1 MNEQSLGIAGKIMTF
16 IIVMFI
22 ALHSL
27 TAAQSG
33 GSQSSEIP
41 ESVTTVFKTA
51 GLDRH
56 YELSSHMK
64 PSHLKGDFDGDRK
77 PDIAVLV
84 KEKSAGKIGIAV
96 FHSSTNNVVFIGA
109 GTKLGNGG
117 DNFDWMD
124 VWSVTAKT
132 AAAKQVGKPA
142 AALVKGDALH
152 VEKSE
157 SASAL
162 IYWNGKRY
170 IWRQMGD

>member
-1 MNEQSLGIAGKIMTF
+1 MKTTLCILVMIIQAAVVVGRQSNASKSD
-16 IIVMFI
+16 
-22 ALHSL
+22 A
-27 TAAQSG
+27 
-33 GSQSSEIP
+33 IP
-41 ESVTTVFKTA
+41 ESVITVFKTA

-56 YELSSHMK
+56 YELSSHLK
-64 PSHLKGDFDGDRK
+64 PSYLKGDFDGDRK

-84 KEKSAGKIGIAV
+84 KEKGAGRIGIAV
-96 FHSSTNNVVFIGA
+96 FHSSTSNVLFIGA

-124 VWSVTAKT
+124 VWSVTAKA
-132 AAAKQVGKPA
+132 AAAKQVGKAA
-142 AALVKGDALH
+142 AALLKGDALH

-170 IWRQMGD
+170 MWRQLGD

>member
-1 MNEQSLGIAGKIMTF
+1 MKTVLCILLIIIQAAVVAGRQSNASKSD
-16 IIVMFI
+16 
-22 ALHSL
+22 A
-27 TAAQSG
+27 
-33 GSQSSEIP
+33 IP
-41 ESVTTVFKTA
+41 ESVITVFKTA

-56 YELSSHMK
+56 YELSSHLK
-64 PSHLKGDFDGDRK
+64 PSYLKGDFDGDRK

-96 FHSSTNNVVFIGA
+96 FHSSTSNVLFIGA

-124 VWSVTAKT
+124 MWKAVLKPT
-132 AAAKQVGKPA
+132 AAKQLGRA
-142 AALVKGDALH
+142 ASLLKGDAIH

-162 IYWNGKRY
+162 VYWTGRRY
-170 IWRQMGD
+170 EWRQLGD

>member
-1 MNEQSLGIAGKIMTF
+1 MIIQAAVVVGRQSNASKSD
-16 IIVMFI
+16 
-22 ALHSL
+22 A
-27 TAAQSG
+27 
-33 GSQSSEIP
+33 IP
-41 ESVTTVFKTA
+41 EAVITVFKTA

-56 YELSSHMK
+56 YELSSHLK
-64 PSHLKGDFDGDRK
+64 PSYLKGDFDGDRK

-84 KEKSAGKIGIAV
+84 KEKGAGRIGIAV
-96 FHSSTNNVVFIGA
+96 FHSSTSNVLFIGA

-124 VWSVTAKT
+124 VWSVTAK
-132 AAAKQVGKPA
+132 AGAAKQVGKAA
-142 AALVKGDALH
+142 AALLKGDALH

-170 IWRQMGD
+170 MWRQLGD

>member
-1 MNEQSLGIAGKIMTF
+1 MKTVLCILLMIIPATVDAGRQSNA
-16 IIVMFI
+16 
-22 ALHSL
+22 
-27 TAAQSG
+27 
-33 GSQSSEIP
+33 SQSDAIP
-41 ESVTTVFKTA
+41 ESVITVFKTA

-56 YELSSHMK
+56 YELSSHLK
-64 PSHLKGDFDGDRK
+64 PSYLKGDFDGDRK

-84 KEKSAGKIGIAV
+84 KEKSAGRIGIAV

-124 VWSVTAKT
+124 IWSVTAKA

-170 IWRQMGD
+170 IWRQLGD